1 MPLLLPTPPLSLPP
15 ILAVIL
21 FLRYML
27 SNKRVPIMTT
37 IDIGNGTTKEIMIRA
52 AKDAVKDGITISY
65 GFFQELL
72 CLYIFTTGFATRRE
86 KSDIKMN

>member
-1 MPLLLPTPPLSLPP
+1 MVSHY
-15 ILAVIL
+15 V
-21 FLRYML
+21 
-27 SNKRVPIMTT
+27 NKGVY
-37 IDIGNGTTKEIMIRA
+37 EISMIRA

-72 CLYIFTTGFATRRE
+72 CLYIFTTGFATRRK